1 MADSTDNLKAFRTRI
16 DELDRQIV
24 ELLNERARVV
34 IDVGK
39 TKSGSGADTYVPDR
53 EHEVLDRAVGF
64 SQGPLPDQTIAAIY
78 RELMSGSLALERP
91 PRIAYLGPP
100 GSFSHLAAERKFG
113 ASVAYESL
121 EHISACFDEIERGR
135 VDLAIV
141 PIENSRGGGVVDTL
155 DSFVNCEVK
164 ICAELNLA
172 VHHYLLS
179 TGSLDTIEKVY
190 SKPEVFSQCQRW
202 LLETGFITKT
212 IPVTSTSKAAE
223 IAAHDPT
230 IAAIASSLAG
240 RLFNL
245 QELADRIQDDPNNVT
260 RFLVLGK
267 KPAKPTGDDKT
278 AVYFNAAD
286 RPGALVAVLDT
297 FRKAGINMTFIQSR
311 PNRTKRFDYAFFVDL
326 TGHTDDESVA
336 SAIDEARTH
345 CTNLKILGS
354 FPRVTDV
361 I

>member
-1 MADSTDNLKAFRTRI
+1 MTDSGDNLKAFRTRI
-16 DELDRQIV
+16 DELDRRIV
-24 ELLNERARVV
+24 ELLNERAKVV
-34 IDVGK
+34 IEVGK
-39 TKSGSGADTYVPDR
+39 TKSGTGAATYVPDR

-64 SQGPLPDQTIAAIY
+64 SEGPLPDQTIAAIY

-113 ASVAYESL
+113 ASVAYEPL

-141 PIENSRGGGVVDTL
+141 PVENSLGGGVADTL

-172 VHHYLLS
+172 VHHYLL
-179 TGSLDTIEKVY
+179 GAGPLDKIEKVY

-202 LLETGFITKT
+202 LLQTGFVTKT
-212 IPVTSTSKAAE
+212 IPVTSSSKAAE
-223 IAAHDPT
+223 MAAQDPT
-230 IAAIASSLAG
+230 AAAIASTLAG

-245 QELADRIQDDPNNVT
+245 PELADRIQDDPNNVT

-267 KPAKPTGDDKT
+267 QPAKPTGDDKT

-286 RPGALVAVLDT
+286 QPGALVAVLNT
-297 FRKAGINMTFIQSR
+297 FREAGINLTFIQSR
-311 PNRTKRFDYAFFVDL
+311 PSRTKRFDYAFFVDL
-326 TGHTDDESVA
+326 TGHENEESVA
-336 SAIDEARTH
+336 TAIKEARTH
-345 CTNLKILGS
+345 CTNLKVLGS
-354 FPRVTDV
+354 FPSVTDV